1 MKIQHALRAFTPK
14 DRDAIKKTSENY
26 PVTDFYKTDELL
38 TNLGI
43 GEALV
48 TVLSEKGIPT
58 PLAHTM
64 MIAPR
69 TRMDVIT
76 NDELS
81 ANVNASALVKKYN
94 EELDRESAFEM
105 LNAKLQEASAQAEE
119 EKAAVEEEKEEK
131 KAIGGKAEK
140 STFQKV
146 AESKVTQIVVKEVTR
161 GLLGVLGFKSTTSRR
176 KKTGLF
182 GF

>member
-1 MKIQHALRAFTPK
+1 
-14 DRDAIKKTSENY
+14 
-26 PVTDFYKTDELL
+26 
-38 TNLGI
+38 
-43 GEALV
+43 
-48 TVLSEKGIPT
+48 
-58 PLAHTM
+58 
-64 MIAPR
+64 
-69 TRMDVIT
+69 MDVIT